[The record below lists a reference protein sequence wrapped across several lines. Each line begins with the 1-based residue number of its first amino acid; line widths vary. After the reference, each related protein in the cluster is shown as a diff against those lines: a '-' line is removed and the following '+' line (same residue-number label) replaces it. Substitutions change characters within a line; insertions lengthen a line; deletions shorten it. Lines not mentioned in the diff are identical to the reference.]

1 MTQVSFG
8 AAVTRRLGWGW
19 RTHFRGGCL
28 PRQRAGGSVLP
39 WLLAE
44 GFILMSLSLS
54 CLNVTAWLLQSKRSE
69 EEGRRK
75 EEREGDRQTDRHRNV
90 MVREWRVSSTVDLL
104 FSNLIREVA
113 HSPCHRLCV
122 DCTDQ
127 PWYDVEGTIQWCEY
141 QKGRALGATLG
152 ACDHTH

>member
-19 RTHFRGGCL
+19 RTHFRGGSL

-54 CLNVTAWLLQSKRSE
+54 CLSVTAWLLQSKRSE
-69 EEGRRK
+69 GEGRRK
-75 EEREGDRQTDRHRNV
+75 EEREGDRRTDIE
-90 MVREWRVSSTVDLL
+90 MSW
-104 FSNLIREVA
+104 
-113 HSPCHRLCV
+113 
-122 DCTDQ
+122 
-127 PWYDVEGTIQWCEY
+127 
-141 QKGRALGATLG
+141 
-152 ACDHTH
+152 